1 MFQSTRRR
9 LALWYSAC
17 TAVLLLLFASC
28 FYVYVRATLIE
39 RVDDT
44 LSHVVEVIEQ
54 SLVFEPISFETIS
67 IESAQ
72 QVNLEASFKHRSPAV
87 DDDRID
93 LEWFSPEGNELWSTF
108 PDTLPVPKLNLQPKL
123 DQPLE
128 QTVTL
133 SDDYTLRQ
141 LTTPIRYGD
150 RLVGYLRA
158 SHPWFEVTKPT
169 RQLVQDLALGVSG
182 TLGIVGVVGW
192 FLSGLAIAPVIESY
206 QKLKQ
211 FTADASHELRSPIAS
226 IQTNVQVALAN
237 SDLEDSDRRNWLVVE
252 RLSQRL
258 GRLVDDLLF
267 LARQD
272 TLATSQPHC
281 CAMDVLLLEV
291 VEEQQPQATARG
303 IDIAIAIDSDTD
315 DCPADGEERN
325 YSIVGHEDD
334 MLRLV
339 GNLLN
344 NAIRYTPDGHG
355 VEIALTYLSKGAK
368 PFLQLQVTDS
378 GIGIPPEAIP
388 NLFDRFYRVD
398 VARSRSASAPDNRS
412 APTGSGLGLAIVKA
426 IVDRYRGEIQVESQV
441 GQGSCFTVLL
451 PLADSQACQEE

>member
-44 LSHVVEVIEQ
+44 LNHVVEVVEQ
-54 SLVFEPISFETIS
+54 SLVFEPISFEPTAIKP
-67 IESAQ
+67 AQ

-93 LEWFSPEGNELWSTF
+93 LEWFSPEGDVLWSTF
-108 PDTLPVPKLNLQPKL
+108 PATLTVPRLNLQPKSNL
-123 DQPLE
+123 PSKIGQQLE

-133 SDDYTLRQ
+133 SEDYTLSQ

-169 RQLVQDLALGVSG
+169 RQLVQDLALGVTG

-206 QKLKQ
+206 QTLKQ

-226 IQTNVQVALAN
+226 MQTNVQVALSN
-237 SDLEDSDRRNWLVVE
+237 PDLEGEERRNWLIVE

-272 TLATSQPHC
+272 TQATVQPQC
-281 CAMDVLLLEV
+281 CALDVLVLEV
-291 VEEQQPQATARG
+291 VEEQRSQATARG
-303 IDIAIAIDSDTD
+303 IDIAISIGSDREEEEQHFAILGND
-315 DCPADGEERN
+315 DDL
-325 YSIVGHEDD
+325 
-334 MLRLV
+334 LRLI

-344 NAIRYTPDGHG
+344 NAIRYTPEGKS
-355 VEIALTYLSKGAK
+355 VEVALDYIAKGAK
-368 PFLQLQVTDS
+368 PFARLQVKDS
-378 GIGIPPEAIP
+378 GIGIPLEAIP
-388 NLFDRFYRVD
+388 KLFDRFYRVD
-398 VARSRSASAPDNRS
+398 ASRSRSGRGAQGDK
-412 APTGSGLGLAIVKA
+412 PTGSGLGLAIVKA
-426 IVDRYRGEIQVESQV
+426 IVERYEGQIQVESTV
-441 GQGSCFTVLL
+441 GQGSCFSVLL
-451 PLADSQACQEE
+451 PVADKDCNGDL

>member
-9 LALWYSAC
+9 LALWYSTC

-28 FYVYVRATLIE
+28 FYGYVRVTLIE

-44 LSHVVEVIEQ
+44 LSHVVEVVEQ
-54 SLVFEPISFETIS
+54 SLVFESISFDPAAIKP
-67 IESAQ
+67 AQ
-72 QVNLEASFKHRSPAV
+72 QVNLEDSFKHRSPAV

-93 LEWFSPEGNELWSTF
+93 LEWFSPEGDVLWSTF
-108 PDTLPVPKLNLQPKL
+108 PVTLSVPQLNPQPKRG
-123 DQPLE
+123 QQLE

-141 LTTPIRYGD
+141 LTAPVLYED

-169 RQLVQDLALGVSG
+169 RQLVQDLALGVTG

-206 QKLKQ
+206 QRLKQ

-226 IQTNVQVALAN
+226 IQTNVQVALSN
-237 SDLEDSDRRNWLVVE
+237 TDLHENDRNNWLIVE

-258 GRLVDDLLF
+258 GQLVDDLLF

-272 TLATSQPHC
+272 TRAIAQPQC
-281 CAMDVLLLEV
+281 CALDVLLLEV
-291 VEEQQPQATARG
+291 VEEQRAQATARD
-303 IDIAIAIDSDTD
+303 IDITMSIGD
-315 DCPADGEERN
+315 DGEDEQN
-325 YSIVGHEDD
+325 FSILGNEGDL
-334 MLRLV
+334 LRLI

-344 NAIRYTPDGHG
+344 NAIRYTPEGKN
-355 VEIALTYLSKGAK
+355 VEVALDCVGKGNK
-368 PFLQLQVTDS
+368 SSIKLQVKDS
-378 GIGIPPEAIP
+378 GIGIPPEALP
-388 NLFDRFYRVD
+388 KLFDRFYRVD
-398 VARSRSASAPDNRS
+398 VSRSRSEDFKVGR
-412 APTGSGLGLAIVKA
+412 PTGSGLGLAIVKA
-426 IVDRYRGEIQVESQV
+426 IVERYGGLIQVDSTV
-441 GQGSCFTVLL
+441 GKGSCFSVWL
-451 PLADSQACQEE
+451 PVADKVCIDDL

>member
-1 MFQSTRRR
+1 MFQSTRQR

-28 FYVYVRATLIE
+28 FYVYVRTTLIE

-44 LSHVVEVIEQ
+44 LSHVVEVVEQ
-54 SLVFEPISFETIS
+54 SLVLDPIPFEPVRR
-67 IESAQ
+67 
-72 QVNLEASFKHRSPAV
+72 VNLDASFKHKSSAIE
-87 DDDRID
+87 DDRID
-93 LEWFSPEGNELWSTF
+93 LEWFNPDGQVMWSTF
-108 PDTLPVPKLNLQPKL
+108 PETLTVPELSQQK
-123 DQPLE
+123 E

-150 RLVGYLRA
+150 ELVGYLRA

-169 RQLVQDLALGVSG
+169 RQLVRDLALGVTA

-206 QKLKQ
+206 EKLKQ

-226 IQTNVQVALAN
+226 IQTNVQVALA
-237 SDLEDSDRRNWLVVE
+237 SPDLDASERRNWLIVE
-252 RLSQRL
+252 RISQRL

-272 TLATSQPHC
+272 TRTISQPQC

-291 VEEQQPQATARG
+291 VEEQLPQATARG
-303 IDIAIAIDSDTD
+303 IDIAISIDSGNGTSRSE
-315 DCPADGEERN
+315 GEGERN
-325 YSIVGHEDD
+325 YSVLANEDD
-334 MLRLV
+334 MLRLI

-344 NAIRYTPDGHG
+344 NAIRYTPDEKSIE
-355 VEIALTYLSKGAK
+355 VAVDYLPKGARQ
-368 PFLQLQVTDS
+368 FLRLRVRDS

-388 NLFDRFYRVD
+388 KLFDRFYRVD
-398 VARSRSASAPDNRS
+398 VSRSRSPEQDNGPISR
-412 APTGSGLGLAIVKA
+412 GSGLGLAIVKA
-426 IVDRYRGEIQVESQV
+426 IVDRYGGEIEVSSEV
-441 GQGSCFTVLL
+441 GKGSCFAVLL
-451 PLADSQACQEE
+451 PVADSQACQDEL